1 VVRVDPRP
9 EGITDHG
16 EADTREQKP
25 ASSDEALL
33 GAHAT
38 IMHLAPRLCG
48 WIAKVSV
55 SPVCEHAF
63 VTVATASHAAA
74 DVRTVERELRR
85 WVGGLDPNAVPLPEV
100 LELFEA
106 YAAVAR
112 LGESAKTLLAGRVE
126 EAHTWQRAGY
136 RSAAEQL
143 AAVSGSSVSAAR
155 NVLETSK
162 QIEALPA
169 TADALRAGKLSA
181 GKASAIAS
189 AATVAPEA
197 EAGLLAGADA
207 PLAVV
212 REQCLRA
219 KAVDRD
225 AAHARINRD
234 RYAKEFLG
242 DEGAWNFRARG
253 TPEAGAKFRAAH
265 GPIVDE
271 LFKNARAEDRK
282 ESREAYA
289 FDAFIE
295 LANRAR
301 GETAGSAKA
310 SPAFMA
316 LLRADIDALQR
327 GWVEG
332 DEICEIAGLG
342 PIPATVAREL
352 LGDAILKLVLTK
364 GVDVANVTHL
374 GRNATIAQ
382 KVALWW
388 QSPMCTREGCTRT
401 QRLENDHRTG
411 WTNTHRTRLDDLDRL
426 CDHDH
431 HLKTHYGWA
440 LITGTG
446 RRPMVPPDDPRHP
459 KYRAPP

>member
-1 VVRVDPRP
+1 
-9 EGITDHG
+9 
-16 EADTREQKP
+16 
-25 ASSDEALL
+25 
-33 GAHAT
+33 
-38 IMHLAPRLCG
+38 M
-48 WIAKVSV
+48 
-55 SPVCEHAF
+55 CEHVF
-63 VTVATASHAAA
+63 VTVATASHAVA

-85 WVGGLDPNAVPLPEV
+85 WVGGLDPNAVPLPEA

-106 YAAVAR
+106 YAAVVR

-126 EAHTWQRAGY
+126 EARTWQQAGY

-155 NVLETSK
+155 NRLETSK

-181 GKASAIAS
+181 AKAEAIAS
-189 AATVAPEA
+189 AATVAPDA
-197 EAGLLAGADA
+197 EAALLAKADA

-212 REQCLRA
+212 RDQCLQA

-225 AAHARINRD
+225 AAHARIRRE
-234 RYAKEFLG
+234 RYAREFTDG
-242 DEGAWNFRARG
+242 EGAWNFRARG
-253 TPEAGAKFRAAH
+253 TPEDGARFRHALD
-265 GPIVDE
+265 PIVDE
-271 LFKNARAEDRK
+271 MFKTARAEDRE

-289 FDAFIE
+289 FDAFIA
-295 LANRAR
+295 LA
-301 GETAGSAKA
+301 KCA
-310 SPAFMA
+310 SGDGTTKKTSPRFMA
-316 LLRADIDALQR
+316 LIRADIESLQR
-327 GWVEG
+327 GTVEG

-342 PIPATVAREL
+342 PIPAMVARDL

-374 GRNATIAQ
+374 GRSATVAQ

-401 QRLENDHRTG
+401 QRLQNDHRQG

-431 HLKTHYGWA
+431 DLKTYYGWA
-440 LITGTG
+440 LITGHG

-459 KYRAPP
+459 RYRVPP